1 MSYPTLLC
9 PHDPALFDPL
19 KGHNVAVR
27 VDRPEDVCRAAEEV
41 DSAGGILNRIIIE
54 TDRPLSALP
63 IPGDWDGIP
72 VALFA
77 PEMGR
82 YRDLSDTIQKLYDF
96 KIHVYFPAGNAE
108 NLVSCRILASLG
120 VTCCLAFDER
130 EPDWTALADLMT
142 YAAFGPVPH
151 APIEPFHHM
160 ASHYSPGA
168 CLDWGALYFDD
179 PREYLHLDSRGRVA
193 LSRHGL
199 TKGLFIADHIS
210 SIRDPLEN
218 EGYMKGLNA
227 WRRHFLEDHPC
238 ILCEGWKICLGRFGS
253 DGRHRPGCA
262 RFAADTLAEIEQ
274 YWSQRQDDSREAR
287 T

>member
-1 MSYPTLLC
+1 MRYPALLC
-9 PHDPALFDPL
+9 PHHPPLFDQL
-19 KGHNVAVR
+19 KGHDIAVR
-27 VDRPEDVCRAAEEV
+27 IDRIEDVSRAAEEV
-41 DSAGGILNRIIIE
+41 CSRGGVLTCVAVE

-63 IPGDWDGIP
+63 IPDGWDGIP

-77 PEMGR
+77 PGMGR
-82 YRDLSDTIQKLYDF
+82 YRDLSVNIQKLYDF
-96 KIHVYFPAGNAE
+96 KTHVYLPAGDAE

-120 VTCCLAFDER
+120 VTCCLVFNER

-142 YAAFGPVPH
+142 YATFGPVPH
-151 APIEPFHHM
+151 APVEPFHRI
-160 ASHYSPGA
+160 ANHYSPGA

-199 TKGLFIADHIS
+199 SNGLFIADHIS

-218 EGYMKGLNA
+218 EGYVKGLKA
-227 WRRHFLEDHPC
+227 WRRYFLEDHPC
-238 ILCEGWKICLGRFGS
+238 TLCEGWRICLGRFGCE
-253 DGRHRPGCA
+253 GRQRMGCS

-274 YWSQRQDDSREAR
+274 YQSQRQENSSEAKE
-287 T
+287 